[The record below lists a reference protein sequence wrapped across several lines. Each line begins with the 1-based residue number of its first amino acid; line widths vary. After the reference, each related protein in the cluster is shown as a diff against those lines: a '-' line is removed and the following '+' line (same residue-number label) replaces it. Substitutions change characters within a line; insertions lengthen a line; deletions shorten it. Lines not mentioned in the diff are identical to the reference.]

1 MLTVL
6 QSGSLSEAAESFSID
21 PVVVLWAL
29 VVLIAAYTVGQ
40 LVSTGLNEFADRFL
54 ANRFRVTTLIPL
66 VKFLVYGAAL
76 YVVVTLLFELS
87 STQVVAFSGLLG
99 AALGLGLKDLLA
111 DTVGGLVLITEQSY
125 QIGDK
130 ISIGEY
136 YGEVVN
142 IGIRST
148 QVMTFNDTLVSVPN
162 YLFFNESI
170 ANANA
175 GQAEMLVTVDFYID
189 PESDARTARG
199 IVEDALV
206 SSQYVYIT
214 DDYPIEVHMQDD
226 LHYRT
231 ITGKAYINDLRN
243 ELRFKTDVT
252 DRVFKEFSR
261 QNIRSPKVPAGV
273 EGGRME

>member
-1 MLTVL
+1 
-6 QSGSLSEAAESFSID
+6 
-21 PVVVLWAL
+21 
-29 VVLIAAYTVGQ
+29 
-40 LVSTGLNEFADRFL
+40 
-54 ANRFRVTTLIPL
+54 
-66 VKFLVYGAAL
+66 
-76 YVVVTLLFELS
+76 
-87 STQVVAFSGLLG
+87 
-99 AALGLGLKDLLA
+99 
-111 DTVGGLVLITEQSY
+111 
-125 QIGDK
+125 
-130 ISIGEY
+130 
-136 YGEVVN
+136 
-142 IGIRST
+142 
-148 QVMTFNDTLVSVPN
+148 
-162 YLFFNESI
+162 
-170 ANANA
+170 
-175 GQAEMLVTVDFYID
+175 MLVTVDFYID